1 MRFPLTAGLTALGTP
16 TQVIL
21 ASLAEVVSG
30 SISRSLSMYLGTKSN
45 MDSYRAKERLC
56 DIVIRESAE
65 NAGSIAQKCQQK
77 QLQLSQETSI
87 EVAGDLQ

>member
-1 MRFPLTAGLTALGTP
+1 
-16 TQVIL
+16 
-21 ASLAEVVSG
+21 
-30 SISRSLSMYLGTKSN
+30 